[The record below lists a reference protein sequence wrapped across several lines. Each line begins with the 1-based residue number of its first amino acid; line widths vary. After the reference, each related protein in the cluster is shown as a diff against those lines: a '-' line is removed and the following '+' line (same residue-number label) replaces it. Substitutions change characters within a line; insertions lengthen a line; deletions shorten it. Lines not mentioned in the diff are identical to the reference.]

1 MRRLKR
7 WFRRWR
13 AYRAVRPQLEADYRL
28 RLERT
33 FGGPVTWR
41 HTGGRGRD
49 VVCLVFRDGLPVGV
63 LRVTDPAAQP
73 SAPASACLPF
83 VSLAASEKIGREW
96 LAYERGAPLGLTP
109 QPLWRDG
116 RAMLCAYVD
125 ARPLQRVAEQ
135 GGRSALALATDA
147 VPHIARLHAAG
158 VTHMDMSLSN
168 ILGDPARQRCVFVDF
183 EYGPATGL
191 SFEQQALYDYLRL
204 LESVWKFLTP
214 EERKNAPA
222 TWGAAVLRHA
232 PRAVRTAELSPL
244 RPALGR
250 ILSAPELKAF
260 FAELSASS
268 FKM

>member
-7 WFRRWR
+7 WLRRWR
-13 AYRAVRPQLEADYRL
+13 AYRAVYPQLEADYRP

-41 HTGGRGRD
+41 HSGGRGRD
-49 VVCLVFRDGLPVGV
+49 VVCLVERDGRPVGV
-63 LRVTDPAAQP
+63 LRVTDPAEPP
-73 SAPASACLPF
+73 SAPASAGLPF

-96 LAYERGAPLGLTP
+96 LAYGRGAPLGLTP

-125 ARPLQRVAEQ
+125 ARPLQREAEL
-135 GGRSALALATDA
+135 GRRSPLALAADA

-158 VTHMDMSLSN
+158 ITHMDMSLAN

-183 EYGPATGL
+183 EYGPAAGL

-204 LESVWKFLTP
+204 LESAWKFLTP
-214 EERKNAPA
+214 EERKDASA
-222 TWGAAVLRHA
+222 TWGAAVLRSA
-232 PRAVRTAELSPL
+232 PREVRAAELSPL

-250 ILSAPELKAF
+250 ILAAPELKAF
-260 FAELSASS
+260 FAQLD
-268 FKM
+268 K